1 MALFPPKATA
11 LGWGKVADIVEWV
24 GLSTNAFQAFQEIT
38 GNLGDPIRNI
48 AMLSPTVIADAGR
61 RARLAET
68 PLEPVQVAQWGLIW
82 RIARRI
88 AVSLGGGAT
97 AWEDWVDLDPFEP
110 KKEAAAAAPAAPAG
124 SSKENVVKLSK
135 VLDQRDESE
144 IALASSSTHQKW
156 VEAYAAAT
164 SGEDPVP
171 EDTPSIQQLT
181 ALHHRVYAM
190 RSTPYAD
197 FGVWG
202 PFGRKAYRNMQFRA
216 WFLLPGGG
224 WLAKELPGPANYDQW
239 LMSWRVFAT
248 ACIMLEIAS
257 RAALDAYQRHIER
270 LATQWPDAWLL
281 IHMADDKLRAE
292 FIERFRRTVVKNMSL
307 GKGAPSDWNA
317 DKPWTALFL
326 YAVANR
332 EYWNEQVRDPAAA
345 WLARGGKG
353 VPLDPDEQVAIRSLP
368 GGADVVRKKPGWGRY
383 APVNN
388 KELEREWSPSIPRE
402 RCRRRSRSRSRRARS
417 EARAAPTEKKMQVC
431 YSFSKKIGPC
441 KGAAPGSKCPAGRRH
456 VCHVCGSPNHAG
468 HEKKCQGTSAKGKG
482 DGKTGKSAGE
492 LTAPRKLA
500 RELENTTFP
509 GGMRNPARAVGL
521 NPGLARAGAVA
532 RRAFEDFVADV
543 PEERVS
549 AHDLGAPSPLQG
561 AFIQGWLRAA
571 NDPES
576 QLQEW
581 IEQGVPLGTERPI
594 VPCGVFPPVEPATEF
609 KHLLSLEE
617 AVASGMG
624 NYASLDDNPEDA
636 KIELDRLEA
645 NGFYITVDEATALEW
660 FPDGSVAKLALI
672 VTLKANGT
680 VKRRIIIDMLRGVV
694 GGLAT
699 ADMKD
704 AYQHFRVR
712 EAELKHCLTRHWRES
727 LIMIWVMMSFG
738 LKSAPLVWGRFAAA
752 VARLLQGLYRPG
764 EARLELYLDDP
775 LWVLYGTPRQRDFL
789 LAMSLWMLSAFGLTM
804 SWSKGSRGALVEWI
818 GVSIDVSYALVG
830 HVVRPTVLGKFLA
843 DVVAESDAILGT
855 SMAGLRR
862 LRRLTG
868 KLSWAAGALPRTR
881 WAVNILWAI
890 VASAIRD
897 AAKAAQGQGH
907 RRAGHRKEF
916 LVATSRCRLA
926 LTWLLAVW
934 RGVQSGPKVREVSLW
949 PGAPRFVV
957 VTDASPWGL
966 GAILYD
972 RHAQGTIEYIAS
984 PLNHWDTRLLG
995 IAIGECTS
1003 QAVAELLAV
1012 VVAVRAWGRYF
1023 KTSIYHVLNYLAAEL
1038 ALFLETHCL
1047 PDLVAQHVAGSRNVV
1062 ADWLSRL
1069 QAPQGQ
1075 QGDNSADA
1083 IAHAKL
1089 RKVVDRD
1096 SGYYALPDPI
1106 KFTDLWGDCFGSNFG
1121 STSWSAVGL
1130 REGAPFVCQ

>member
-1 MALFPPKATA
+1 
-11 LGWGKVADIVEWV
+11 
-24 GLSTNAFQAFQEIT
+24 
-38 GNLGDPIRNI
+38 
-48 AMLSPTVIADAGR
+48 MLSPTVIADAGR

-110 KKEAAAAAPAAPAG
+110 KKEAAAAAPAVPAG

-135 VLDQRDESE
+135 VLGQGDESE

-156 VEAYAAAT
+156 VEACAAAT

-257 RAALDAYQRHIER
+257 RAALDAYQRHVER
-270 LATQWPDAWLL
+270 LATQWPDAWHL
-281 IHMADDKLRAE
+281 IYMADGKLRAE

-332 EYWNEQVRDPAAA
+332 ECWNEQVRDP
-345 WLARGGKG
+345 
-353 VPLDPDEQVAIRSLP
+353 VAIRSLP
-368 GGADVVRKKPGWGRY
+368 GGADAVRKKPGWGRC

-402 RCRRRSRSRSRRARS
+402 RCRRRSRGRSRRARS
-417 EARAAPTEKKMQVC
+417 EARAAPTEKKMQMC
-431 YSFSKKIGPC
+431 YSFSKNFGPC

-456 VCHVCGSPNHAG
+456 VCRVCGSPNRAG
-468 HEKKCQGTSAKGKG
+468 HEKKYQGTSAKGKG

-521 NPGLARAGAVA
+521 KPGLARAGAVA
-532 RRAFEDFVADV
+532 RRAFEDFVADAPEALRIV
-543 PEERVS
+543 HALGHQSCAGPPAGQVERLRMGLRRAFNIPEERVS

-561 AFIQGWLRAA
+561 ALIQGWLRAA

-581 IEQGVPLGTERPI
+581 IEQGAPLGIERPI

-609 KHLLSLEE
+609 KHVLSLEE

-636 KIELDRLEA
+636 KIELDRLKA

-660 FPDGSVAKLALI
+660 FPDGSVAELALI

-680 VKRRIIIDMLRGVV
+680 VKR
-694 GGLAT
+694 
-699 ADMKD
+699 
-704 AYQHFRVR
+704 
-712 EAELKHCLTRHWRES
+712 
-727 LIMIWVMMSFG
+727 
-738 LKSAPLVWGRFAAA
+738 
-752 VARLLQGLYRPG
+752 
-764 EARLELYLDDP
+764 
-775 LWVLYGTPRQRDFL
+775 
-789 LAMSLWMLSAFGLTM
+789 
-804 SWSKGSRGALVEWI
+804 
-818 GVSIDVSYALVG
+818 
-830 HVVRPTVLGKFLA
+830 
-843 DVVAESDAILGT
+843 
-855 SMAGLRR
+855 

-868 KLSWAAGALPRTR
+868 KLSWAAGVLPRTR

-897 AAKAAQGQGH
+897 TAKAAQGQGH

-966 GAILYD
+966 GAILCD
-972 RHAQGTIEYIAS
+972 RHAQATIVYIAS

-1012 VVAVRAWGRYF
+1012 VVAVKAWGRYF
-1023 KTSIYHVLNYLAAEL
+1023 KTSTTLLELRSDSTAALGVANKLASPNKVLNFLAAEL

-1075 QGDNSADA
+1075 QGENSADA

-1096 SGYYALPDPI
+1096 SGYYTLPDPI
-1106 KFTDLWGDCFGSNFG
+1106 KFTDLWGDCLGSNFG